1 VLAST
6 APVCPLTVL
15 AWRLEALSLTDLW
28 WRYAGMGGNHRQS
41 SLGAYLAGT
50 AEWTP
55 TEHNVLAHALNENLW
70 AVGCPSLAPYRD
82 REDLG
87 PGTRAQLPLDVP
99 VQHLDR
105 PG

>member
-50 AEWTP
+50 AE
-55 TEHNVLAHALNENLW
+55 
-70 AVGCPSLAPYRD
+70 
-82 REDLG
+82 
-87 PGTRAQLPLDVP
+87 
-99 VQHLDR
+99 
-105 PG
+105 